1 MPFTLPRLCALI
13 LLGLANPATLST
25 KAAAQAFPDKPIR
38 FFVPFPAGGSTDAV
52 ARAMQPAL
60 EKIFRQPV
68 VVENR
73 SGGGGMLGVDAVAK
87 AAPDGHTIGLAGA
100 GALGVNIG
108 ERTTRPYDPAKDLV
122 PISKAA
128 ESPFILVATPSLN
141 AHSLA
146 DVIRRA
152 KAEPGKLSIAHGGNG
167 TAMHLAALT
176 FLSMADVNVNLV
188 PYRGTAPAVTDTIA
202 GHVQLGIADPTP
214 SLGAIGE
221 GKLKALAVT
230 TKQRFAMLPDVPTFV
245 ELGLKDFELTAWFGI
260 VAPAGTPREIVA
272 KLNAAMVAALKDPEV
287 ARRVRT
293 VGFEPTPTTPEEFAA
308 LIDSEIAKA
317 AKVSIPPDKRN

>member
-1 MPFTLPRLCALI
+1 MSTTLPRLWALI
-13 LLGLANPATLST
+13 VLAMGLPTLATE
-25 KAAAQAFPDKPIR
+25 AAAQSFPDKPLR

-87 AAPDGHTIGLAGA
+87 AAPDGHTFGLAGA

-108 ERTTRPYDPAKDLV
+108 ERTKRPYDPAKDLA

-128 ESPFILVATPSLN
+128 ESPFILVATPSFN
-141 AHSLA
+141 AQSLA

-152 KAEPGKLSIAHGGNG
+152 KAAPGKLSIAHGGNG

-176 FLSMADVNVNLV
+176 FLSMADVNINLV

-202 GHVQLGIADPTP
+202 GHVELGIADPTP

-230 TKQRFAMLPDVPTFV
+230 TKQRFAMLSDVPTFV

-308 LIDSEIAKA
+308 LIESEIAKA
-317 AKVSIPPDKRN
+317 AKVSIPADKAN